1 MRILKRLQAACCVFF
16 VAGAVFAQEL
26 PPPVDDALKRAEI
39 PAYAVGAYV
48 QEVGEGA
55 VMVGVNLDRPF
66 NPASTMKLVTTDA
79 ALEMLGPGFTWKTQA
94 YTDGQQAGDVLHG
107 DLFIKGSGDPKLVL
121 ENFWLFLRR
130 IRSQGIRTIRGDLIL
145 DHSAFEEAPYDAA
158 SFDGDP
164 MKPYN
169 VGPDALLLN
178 YKAFGFRFIPDEKT
192 GTVRLLVDPPVAGLR
207 IAPPQL
213 AQGECGD
220 WRARLHPVIDGSG
233 ARFGG
238 SFPASC
244 GEKNWFIHP
253 YQMTHAQYFA
263 VVFRRLWA
271 ELGGTFRGEVRNG
284 VVSPTARLVAE
295 WQSASLS
302 EVIRD
307 INKYSNNVMARQ
319 LLLTIA
325 NRALNLPATPERG
338 AAMVKL
344 WLSKKGIDAPEFS
357 LENGA
362 GLSRTDRVS
371 ALTMGRLL
379 AAAYQAPTMP
389 EFIAS
394 MPLVGIDGTM
404 RQRLKTQGVA
414 GNAHIKTGLL
424 NEVRT
429 IAGYVLAASGKR
441 YIVVCLINHAN
452 AERGGEAQDAL
463 LQWVYEHG

>member
-1 MRILKRLQAACCVFF
+1 MRILKRLQAACCLFIF
-16 VAGAVFAQEL
+16 TGAVFAQEL
-26 PPPVDDALKRAEI
+26 PPPVVDAFKRADI
-39 PAYAVGAYV
+39 PPYAVGAYV
-48 QEVGEGA
+48 QEVGGGPM
-55 VMVGVNLDRPF
+55 MVAANWDRPF
-66 NPASTMKLVTTDA
+66 NPASAMKLVTSDA
-79 ALEMLGPGFTWKTQA
+79 ALELLGPSFTWKTQA
-94 YTDGQQAGDVLHG
+94 FADGRQAGDVLHG
-107 DLFIKGSGDPKLVL
+107 DLVIKGSGDPKLVI

-130 IRSQGIRTIRGDLIL
+130 IRAQGIREIRGNLVL
-145 DHSAFEEAPYDAA
+145 DRSAFEELAYDAA

-178 YKAFGFRFIPDEKT
+178 YKTFSFRFIPNEKAA
-192 GTVRLLVDPPVAGLR
+192 TVHLLVEPPVAGYP
-207 IAPPQL
+207 IVPPRL
-213 AQGECGD
+213 SNGDCGD
-220 WRARLHPVIDGSG
+220 WRARLRPAIDGNG

-238 SFPASC
+238 AFAASC
-244 GEKNWFIHP
+244 GERIWYVHP
-253 YQMTHAQYFA
+253 YQMTHAQYFGA
-263 VVFRRLWA
+263 VFRHMWA
-271 ELGGTFRGEVRNG
+271 ELGGAFNGEVRNG
-284 VVSPTARLVAE
+284 VVAPTARLVAE
-295 WQSASLS
+295 WESVSLS

-325 NRALNLPATPERG
+325 NNALKLPATSERG

-344 WLSKKGIDAPEFS
+344 WLLKKGIEAPEFS
-357 LENGA
+357 MENGS

-394 MPLVGIDGTM
+394 MPLVGFDGTM
-404 RQRLKTQGVA
+404 RRRLKTQSVA
-414 GNAHIKTGLL
+414 GNAHIKTGML

-441 YIVVCLINHAN
+441 YVVVCLINHPN
-452 AERGGEAQDAL
+452 ADRGQEAQDAL